1 MKRGFGDHSPL
12 TEKINEWSDI
22 LVERE
27 RRAKVKE
34 VGAEV
39 EDVGCL
45 KLEEAGGEGGWQAGK
60 GGGGK
65 EELEKEQQA

>member
-27 RRAKVKE
+27 RRVKVKE

-45 KLEEAGGEGGWQAGK
+45 NPDPPPVRGLSRVRAGRRRDGTSLSGTP
-60 GGGGK
+60 
-65 EELEKEQQA
+65 